1 MAIEVGTD
9 IDPLL
14 EDSSLAIAVLT
25 ALPVQVALL
34 DAAGTITAVNR
45 TWREGAALCAGGP
58 ETPHSL
64 CEGINYLEACAH
76 SAAAGD
82 ESAEAARQ
90 GLAGVLRGELGFF
103 TLEYPYPQP
112 GRDAWFLLYAAPLPA
127 PPGGAVVAHVDITG
141 RKGIEHEVA
150 KREELHRLILESTSE
165 LISTHTSDST
175 FVFASGACR
184 NLLGY
189 EPEELIGRAAL
200 DFVHPDDLHHVRHIH
215 ERLLTTSIYET
226 LTNRMR
232 RRDGRYVWVES
243 NIRVILSGGESAGY
257 RVAVT
262 RDVTERKEAE
272 AQQAELRRAL
282 ERAAYEWRSTF
293 DAIQLPI
300 LLLGLD
306 GRLRRLN
313 RAASELLGRDYREV
327 IGRTVG
333 EIGSGQ
339 PWDAVAAL
347 TSRIIEGCPAE
358 VCEARDEKGSRTWEV
373 AASISAQSDEEDAKV
388 IVQVR
393 DLTETV
399 RLQESL
405 RRSETMAVLGSV
417 VGGVAHEVRNPLFGM
432 SSVLDAFENRFGDC
446 PEFRPYL
453 PLLRSEL
460 RRMTDLMQAL
470 LDYGKP
476 PQFEMAAGDPIVA
489 VEGALALCRQLAGRC
504 GVSLRVEAAAARP
517 PASFDPQQ
525 LAQAL
530 KNVVENAVQHSP
542 EGSAVMIEAA
552 GFAAEGAPWVRLSV
566 LDQGS
571 GFSPADLPR
580 VLDPFFTR
588 RKGGTGLGLSIV
600 SRIVEAHGGRLR
612 VSNHPAGGAQVD
624 IELPALRSTE
634 AF

>member
-1 MAIEVGTD
+1 MAMEVD
-9 IDPLL
+9 SEIDPLL

-25 ALPVQVALL
+25 ALPVQVALV
-34 DAAGTITAVNR
+34 DPEGTITAVNR
-45 TWREGAALCAGGP
+45 TWREGAALRAGSPAVLAG
-58 ETPHSL
+58 L
-64 CEGINYLEACAH
+64 CEGANYLEVCAR

-82 ESAEAARQ
+82 EDAEAARQ
-90 GLAGVLRGELGFF
+90 GLAEVLRGELGFL
-103 TLEYPYPQP
+103 TLEYPCPQP

-127 PPGGAVVAHVDITG
+127 PSRGAVVAHVDITG
-141 RKGIEHEVA
+141 RKGIEREVA
-150 KREELHRLILESTSE
+150 KREELHRLILESASE
-165 LISTHTSDST
+165 LISTHAPDSA

-184 NLLGY
+184 TLLGY

-200 DFVHPDDLHHVRHIH
+200 DFVHPDDLRHARLVH
-215 ERLLTTSIYET
+215 ERLLTTSACET

-243 NIRVILSGGESAGY
+243 TIRVMPAARERVGY

-262 RDVTERKEAE
+262 RDITERREAE

-293 DAIQLPI
+293 DAIELPI
-300 LLLGLD
+300 LLLNLD

-313 RAASELLGRDYREV
+313 RAASVLLGRDYREV

-347 TSRIIEGCPAE
+347 TGRIIEGCPAE

-373 AASISAQSDEEDAKV
+373 AASLSAPSDEGDAKV

-432 SSVLDAFENRFGDC
+432 SSVLDAFENRFGDR

-476 PQFEMAAGDPIVA
+476 PHFEMAVGDPIAA
-489 VEGALALCRQLAGRC
+489 VEGALALCRPLAGRC
-504 GVSLRVEAAAARP
+504 GVSLRVEAAAVRP
-517 PASFDPQQ
+517 PVSFDPHQ
-525 LAQAL
+525 LAQAF

-542 EGSAVMIEAA
+542 EGGEVTVEAS
-552 GFAAEGAPWVRLSV
+552 GFHWEGETWVRLSV
-566 LDQGS
+566 RDQGP
-571 GFSPADLPR
+571 GFAPADLPR

-600 SRIVEAHGGRLR
+600 SRVVEAHGGRVR
-612 VSNHPAGGAQVD
+612 AINHPAGGAQVD
-624 IELPALRSTE
+624 IELPAVRAPE
-634 AF
+634 VG